1 VWSDGRTKYKK
12 NVGEDIHHQLLKKT
26 ANYPGR
32 VSYLPPPNASDD
44 LFFATDA
51 EFKTY
56 RLYRIDEDPAP
67 YYLDRKQS
75 GRDLVKE
82 PISTSQN
89 ALSSSVQAN
98 AIYCADCFTLLERVA
113 GDQVTHVY
121 IYPPVF

>member
-1 VWSDGRTKYKK
+1 MADFRDFLLQFVREKALSRETTFIEDDLLTWFQTKYPDRKAS
-12 NVGEDIHHQLLKKT
+12 NIHHQLLKKT
-26 ANYPGR
+26 TNYPGR

-75 GRDLVKE
+75 GRDL
-82 PISTSQN
+82 
-89 ALSSSVQAN
+89 
-98 AIYCADCFTLLERVA
+98 
-113 GDQVTHVY
+113 
-121 IYPPVF
+121 